1 MSEYNEDAP
10 SDNKPLSLEE
20 YRNYK
25 KLFEKCLTTPMEESD
40 VDLYFGSSYEGDID
54 EMIEEEYN
62 E

>member
-1 MSEYNEDAP
+1 MSDK
-10 SDNKPLSLEE
+10 DKMMSLEE

-40 VDLYFGSSYEGDID
+40 VELYFGSSYEGDID
-54 EMIEEEYN
+54 ELIGGVDETPDTEYN

>member
-1 MSEYNEDAP
+1 MPDQ
-10 SDNKPLSLEE
+10 DKPRRGDKPMSLEE
-20 YRNYK
+20 YKNYK

>member
-1 MSEYNEDAP
+1 MSDK
-10 SDNKPLSLEE
+10 DKMMSLEE

-40 VDLYFGSSYEGDID
+40 VELYFGSSYEGDID
-54 EMIEEEYN
+54 ELIEEEYN